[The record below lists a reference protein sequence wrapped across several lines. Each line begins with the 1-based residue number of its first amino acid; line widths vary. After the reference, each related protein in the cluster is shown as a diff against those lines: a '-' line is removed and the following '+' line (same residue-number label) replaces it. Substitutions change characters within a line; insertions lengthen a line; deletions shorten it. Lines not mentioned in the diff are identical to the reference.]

1 MMKEGLAHLFLNLA
15 EYVDAIVDD
24 NVINEQ
30 IGRND
35 SEWEKVLDVL
45 FGWHEGAVAVNKD
58 M

>member
-35 SEWEKVLDVL
+35 SE
-45 FGWHEGAVAVNKD
+45 
-58 M
+58 